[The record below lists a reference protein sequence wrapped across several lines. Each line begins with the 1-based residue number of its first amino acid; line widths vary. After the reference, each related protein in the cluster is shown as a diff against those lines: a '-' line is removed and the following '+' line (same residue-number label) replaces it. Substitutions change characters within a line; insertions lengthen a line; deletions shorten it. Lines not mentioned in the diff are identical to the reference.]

1 MDVKELKNIM
11 AEYEK
16 VKSINVILYVLC
28 LDKFTI
34 INKVIKQ
41 KEYIR

>member
-16 VKSINVILYVLC
+16 FKSINVILYVLC
-28 LDKFTI
+28 SDKFAI

-41 KEYIR
+41 TKYIR